1 MDKDLRSF
9 DDSSLVLGPARLRYD
24 DVKKLEKDSS
34 ELFSNTF
41 GEMIADDG
49 IIMRR
54 LVETENEKKITFIE
68 WLYHNIVT
76 KSNSS
81 ESIQLEQRCF
91 LLSGRAG
98 QGKSTICRKL
108 FLHLKDQEKESDAKL
123 LPHYLEEHDS
133 AIKYFFK
140 IIQPKSTY
148 VQARLLSCRAQT

>member
-1 MDKDLRSF
+1 MDKDLRPF

-108 FLHLKDQEKESDAKL
+108 FLHLKDQEKESDL
-123 LPHYLEEHDS
+123 N
-133 AIKYFFK
+133 
-140 IIQPKSTY
+140 
-148 VQARLLSCRAQT
+148 